1 MPPASRLT
9 QSQRPPHI
17 VVGVDGSEAS
27 RSALRWALAEAELR
41 RGEVEAVIAWRPA
54 LALAA
59 PAARPAASGR
69 SLEEQGKDAKA
80 RIEHVLAGEETAAD
94 VEVRCRATR
103 GTANRVLLE
112 ASSNAD
118 LLVIGGRSGQLT
130 GKLPWSTGRQLVG
143 DAHCPV
149 VVVPPPSG

>member
-1 MPPASRLT
+1 MPPASSAP
-9 QSQRPPHI
+9 QNPRPPHI

-41 RGEVEAVIAWRPA
+41 NGEVEAVIAWRPA

-69 SLEEQGKDAKA
+69 SLEEQSEDAKA
-80 RIEHVLAGEETAAD
+80 RIEHVLAAEEAD
-94 VEVRCRATR
+94 VAVHCRATR

-112 ASSNAD
+112 ASSAAD
-118 LLVIGGRSGQLT
+118 LLVIGGRSGQLA
-130 GKLPWSTGRQLVG
+130 GKLPWSTGRQLVSE
-143 DAHCPV
+143 AHCPV
-149 VVVPPPSG
+149 VVVPLPSG